1 MSKKDPLKD
10 KLAKF
15 KSKTIHDRLAGKDT
29 NKDNIKITSKVN
41 DRDTSKDNIDDTI
54 TSKVDGKDTNKDTI
68 NINDDVKSDFTSE
81 GKSTSENNINDA
93 SNIEGKVD
101 DNDKFNNI
109 PIPEPPK
116 LAREAKKAVTYYI
129 DKDVHARFEQY
140 IKDQI
145 KTKKLRSSKVKSYY
159 AEAAIDFFLKSQGY

>member
-1 MSKKDPLKD
+1 VAKKDPLQD

-15 KSKTIHDRLAGKDT
+15 KNKSIHDRLAG
-29 NKDNIKITSKVN
+29 
-41 DRDTSKDNIDDTI
+41 
-54 TSKVDGKDTNKDTI
+54 KDTI

-81 GKSTSENNINDA
+81 GESTSENNINDT
-93 SNIEGKVD
+93 SNIKVD

-140 IKDQI
+140 IKDQV